1 MASEAH
7 QEEYLVTARKWRP
20 LQFKDIVGQ
29 EHISI
34 TLQNAIKS
42 GRIHHAYL
50 FSGPRGVGKTTTARI
65 YARAINCTDS
75 NGSEPCN
82 KCESCESI
90 LNGRSLDVIEID
102 GASNNSVDDIRKLR
116 ENAKYPPLSGKYKMY
131 IIDEVHMLSTS
142 AFNALLK
149 TLEEPPP
156 HLLFVFATT
165 ESHKVLPTILSRCQR
180 FDFRRME
187 TDSIVNK
194 IKYIAEQEDVVID
207 EESLIAIAKKADGS
221 MRDAE
226 STFDQVVAFCGTDIK
241 YSGLANA
248 LHLVDRDF
256 FFRISSSIKNKDVK
270 DVFALT
276 NDVINRGY
284 DLQECLS
291 GLLEHFRN
299 ILTVKVTGSSELI
312 EGSANIRE
320 KYNNEAVNFSK
331 ADILRLMNLT
341 ATTEQALRFASQ
353 PRIRFELALIQ
364 MASMDSAIEISEL
377 IKELKDLK
385 KKVPIDPSDK
395 SIIEKSVDKT
405 SSLANKINAESDSD
419 KKKNLQ
425 KEKRPEYNQV
435 QTISVIKEP
444 VNNGI
449 ISKNSVLA
457 TELESGWDEFKMK
470 YAVSK
475 FGLYVL
481 SQLNTVNP
489 KFFNGEIVFQ
499 CKNNF
504 ISDNIKNKSI
514 DLKELLT
521 QFYKAPVNIKV
532 VVADELLADISEKI
546 QQSTDAVPG
555 SNKEKRT
562 NTSSKKLEEVT
573 ETSDV
578 SPIEQA
584 LTEMFGAKQMKVVTE
599 DKNL

>member
-1 MASEAH
+1 MVLEAY

-65 YARAINCTDS
+65 YARAINCTDP

-116 ENAKYPPLSGKYKMY
+116 ENAKYPPLSGRYKMY

-165 ESHKVLPTILSRCQR
+165 EAHKVIPTILSRCQR

-194 IKYIAEQEDVVID
+194 IKYIAEQENVAID

-256 FFRISSSIKNKDVK
+256 FFRISSSIKNKDVR
-270 DVFALT
+270 DIFALT

-299 ILTVKVTGSSELI
+299 ILTVNVTGLSELI

-320 KYNNEAVNFSK
+320 KYKGEAEKFSK
-331 ADILRLMNLT
+331 ADTLRFMNLT
-341 ATTEQALRFASQ
+341 ATTEQALRYASQ

-364 MASMDSAIEISEL
+364 MASMDSSIEISEL

-395 SIIEKSVDKT
+395 SNIAKPVDKT
-405 SSLANKINAESDSD
+405 SLANKIKTEPDGNKEEIS
-419 KKKNLQ
+419 Q
-425 KEKRPEYNQV
+425 KEKRPEYNHV
-435 QTISVIKEP
+435 NTISVVKEP
-444 VNNGI
+444 AGNGI
-449 ISKNSVLA
+449 ISKNSVSS
-457 TELESGWDEFKMK
+457 TDLESGWDEFKKK
-470 YAVSK
+470 YAISK
-475 FGLYVL
+475 YGLYVL
-481 SQLNTVNP
+481 SQLDMINP
-489 KFFNGEIVFQ
+489 KFFNGEIVFR
-499 CKNNF
+499 CKNDF

-514 DLKELLT
+514 DLKEHLS
-521 QFYKAPVNIKV
+521 QFYKGTVNIKV
-532 VVADELLADISEKI
+532 VVADETLRDISEKI
-546 QQSTDAVPG
+546 QQSTDTLPD
-555 SNKEKRT
+555 SNKEKKT
-562 NTSSKKLEEVT
+562 NTSSKKLKEVA

-584 LTEMFGAKQMKVVTE
+584 LIEMFGAKQMRVIKE
-599 DKNL
+599 DKA